1 MSIIDKLKPEFEIVD
16 KGETIRYLEH
26 GWPTPLCRWHAHEEY
41 ELHLVLRT
49 SGKVFVGDYVG
60 QFTPGSLFLTGPNL
74 PHNWVTEES
83 SNKLVPL
90 RDMLIQ
96 FNHQT
101 MTKAFEVFPE
111 LSELNHLLDV
121 ARSGIEF
128 KNYDT
133 DHAKSYL
140 ESIRESRGMKRLM
153 HFLHF
158 LQELN
163 DWKQKVSLSLTKLS
177 PSLSSI
183 SQDRINDVVNYVI
196 ENYKNNISLSEAAEI
211 VNMSESSFS
220 RYFMKTTGNRF
231 SEFVSRIR
239 LGRACVM
246 LYETDDQIATIA
258 FASGYNNLAN
268 FNRQFIKLK
277 GMTPREYR
285 QTAYKGLISE

>member
-1 MSIIDKLKPEFEIVD
+1 MSIIDRIKPEFEIVD
-16 KGETIRYLEH
+16 KVETIRYLEH
-26 GWPTPLCRWHAHEEY
+26 GWPTALDRWHSHEEY
-41 ELHLVLRT
+41 ELHLVLKT
-49 SGKVFVGDYVG
+49 SGKAFLGDYIG

-74 PHNWVTEES
+74 PHNWVTEDI
-83 SNKLVPL
+83 SNEYVPL

-96 FNHQT
+96 FNHET

-111 LSELNHLLDV
+111 LSELNHLLDA

-128 KNYDT
+128 KNFDPEL
-133 DHAKSYL
+133 AKKNL
-140 ESIRESRGMKRLM
+140 ELIRDSQGMKRLM
-153 HFLHF
+153 HFLNF

-163 DWKQKVSLSLTKLS
+163 EWSEKVTLSLTKLN
-177 PSLSSI
+177 PNLSSS
-183 SQDRINDVVNYVI
+183 SQHRINEVVNYVI
-196 ENYKNNISLSEAAEI
+196 DNYKNNISLVEAAKI
-211 VNMSESSFS
+211 INMSESAFS

-246 LYETDDQIATIA
+246 LYESDKNISTIA

-268 FNRQFIKLK
+268 FNRQFVKLK

-285 QTAYKGLISE
+285 KTAYKGLISG

>member
-83 SNKLVPL
+83 SNKSVPL

-111 LSELNHLLDV
+111 LSELNHLLDA

-163 DWKQKVSLSLTKLS
+163 DWKQKVSLSLTKLN

>member
-83 SNKLVPL
+83 SNKSVPL

-111 LSELNHLLDV
+111 LSELNHLLDA

-133 DHAKSYL
+133 DHAKSFL

-163 DWKQKVSLSLTKLS
+163 DWKQKVSLSLTKLN

>member
-83 SNKLVPL
+83 SNKSVPL

-111 LSELNHLLDV
+111 LSEL
-121 ARSGIEF
+121 
-128 KNYDT
+128 
-133 DHAKSYL
+133 
-140 ESIRESRGMKRLM
+140 
-153 HFLHF
+153 
-158 LQELN
+158 
-163 DWKQKVSLSLTKLS
+163 LSL
-177 PSLSSI
+177 I
-183 SQDRINDVVNYVI
+183 HI
-196 ENYKNNISLSEAAEI
+196 
-211 VNMSESSFS
+211 
-220 RYFMKTTGNRF
+220 
-231 SEFVSRIR
+231 
-239 LGRACVM
+239 
-246 LYETDDQIATIA
+246 
-258 FASGYNNLAN
+258 
-268 FNRQFIKLK
+268 
-277 GMTPREYR
+277 
-285 QTAYKGLISE
+285 

>member
-60 QFTPGSLFLTGPNL
+60 QFIPGSLFLTGPNL

-83 SNKLVPL
+83 SNKSVPL

-111 LSELNHLLDV
+111 LIELNHLLDA

-133 DHAKSYL
+133 DHAKSCL

-163 DWKQKVSLSLTKLS
+163 DWKQKVSLSLTKLN

-211 VNMSESSFS
+211 INMSESSFS

>member
-83 SNKLVPL
+83 SNKSVPL

-111 LSELNHLLDV
+111 LSELNHLLDA

-140 ESIRESRGMKRLM
+140 VSIRESRGMKRLM